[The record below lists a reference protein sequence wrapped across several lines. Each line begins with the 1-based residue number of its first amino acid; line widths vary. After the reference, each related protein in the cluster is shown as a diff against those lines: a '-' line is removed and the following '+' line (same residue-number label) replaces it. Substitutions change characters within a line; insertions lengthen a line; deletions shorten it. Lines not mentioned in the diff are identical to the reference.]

1 MMNYL
6 TIPVC
11 EALPTAAADFRHQLR
26 IKRASP
32 TAAST
37 LHVCRYN
44 GSAWEWVELTL
55 IDDPQLADIAGL
67 TPTDNGVIIG
77 NGTNFVVESGA
88 TLKTSLGL
96 TIGTDVQAWDATL
109 DTWAGKTPPAGTV
122 VGTIDNQTLSNKT
135 FTSTSLTDSSVA
147 FVDNTTP
154 TKFMRFQLSG
164 ISASTTRTLTVPDA
178 DTTIVGT
185 DATQTLTNKTIG
197 DALDHDG
204 TTVGFFGTTP
214 ATQAAANADT
224 SGATLGELETEVNEL
239 KQLLRDYGLLAT

>member
-44 GSAWEWVELTL
+44 GSAWEWVE
-55 IDDPQLADIAGL
+55 
-67 TPTDNGVIIG
+67 
-77 NGTNFVVESGA
+77 
-88 TLKTSLGL
+88 
-96 TIGTDVQAWDATL
+96 
-109 DTWAGKTPPAGTV
+109 
-122 VGTIDNQTLSNKT
+122 
-135 FTSTSLTDSSVA
+135 
-147 FVDNTTP
+147 
-154 TKFMRFQLSG
+154 
-164 ISASTTRTLTVPDA
+164 
-178 DTTIVGT
+178 IVGT